1 MPSSSTPTCDGEP
14 PGQEASGTSAI
25 VNLPRS
31 RQPDF
36 FPAFC
41 RQSTQANWG
50 LAGSPDL
57 AISEMCSWT
66 SMARAMHW
74 SELWYS

>member
-1 MPSSSTPTCDGEP
+1 MSSIRKQGSGDESPSSETEGRPS
-14 PGQEASGTSAI
+14 I

-31 RQPDF
+31 EAPEF
-36 FPAFC
+36 LPGFC
-41 RQSTQANWG
+41 QQSTQSNWG

-66 SMARAMHW
+66 SIALAMH
-74 SELWYS
+74 